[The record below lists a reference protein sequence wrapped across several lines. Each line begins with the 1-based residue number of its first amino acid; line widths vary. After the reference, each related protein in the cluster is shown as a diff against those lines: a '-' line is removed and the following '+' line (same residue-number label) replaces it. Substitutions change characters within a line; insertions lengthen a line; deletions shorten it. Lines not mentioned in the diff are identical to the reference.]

1 MLGISGE
8 RKGSTVPDPAQVAA
22 NTVMADYRGQQGET
36 AAAYLRE
43 LPQDFKEAVDKAKD
57 LLKYDPKIAG
67 WDGFGEEHETHME
80 SVRQHAA
87 TLAGNVRSGAGK
99 IDETDDDSE
108 AGFGGQRSEPYR
120 DGFQHLN
127 PNIQV
132 NRSTSG
138 GANSPY

>member
-1 MLGISGE
+1 MSE
-8 RKGSTVPDPAQVAA
+8 RAQVAA
-22 NTVMADYRGQQGET
+22 DTAAADSGGQQSEN

-43 LPQDFKEAVDKAKD
+43 LPQDFKEAVAKAKG
-57 LLKYDPKIAG
+57 LLKHDPTIAG

-80 SVRQHAA
+80 SVRRHAA
-87 TLAGNVRSGAGK
+87 TLAGNIRSGAGR
-99 IDETDDDSE
+99 IDETDEEAE
-108 AGFGGQRSEPYR
+108 AGFGGQRRETYR

-132 NRSTSG
+132 NRTTSG

>member
-1 MLGISGE
+1 M
-8 RKGSTVPDPAQVAA
+8 PDPAQVAA
-22 NTVMADYRGQQGET
+22 DTTAADSGGEQSEN

-57 LLKYDPKIAG
+57 LLKHDPKIAG
-67 WDGFGEEHETHME
+67 WDGFGEEQETHME
-80 SVRQHAA
+80 SVRRHAV
-87 TLAGNVRSGAGK
+87 TLAGNIRSGAGR
-99 IDETDDDSE
+99 IDETDEDSE
-108 AGFGGQRSEPYR
+108 AGFGGQRREPYR

-132 NRSTSG
+132 NRATSG